1 MEFQFSEEQE
11 ALARKTRAFAE
22 ERLLPA
28 SGDSDR
34 LGRMRP
40 ELRAELAGEGLFGL
54 RIPAEHGGT
63 ALDAV
68 STGVVLE
75 ELARGDLTAC
85 YPVLNAALIAGIL
98 ARNGTA
104 EQQARWLPP
113 IAAGDALVAFCMT
126 EPDHGTDAGALE
138 LRAYPDGDGWSL
150 TGTKASIM
158 LGAYATHGLVFARTG
173 PEPLARGVT
182 AFYVPLD
189 DKHVTRT
196 PLRDLGSRSGG
207 RATLEFSGLRAG
219 PADVVGAPGLGFAEG
234 MRGFD
239 YSRALIALMSISVA
253 SASLGEAI
261 GHARERRAFGQ
272 PLGTF
277 QGIAFP
283 LVEHA
288 TYLHAARLLAFEAL
302 WRNDRGLDHRVEA
315 NMAKWWAPKAAVE
328 AAHQALL
335 TLGHYGWSEERLTG
349 QRLRDVMGTQL
360 ADGTANATK
369 LVVAR
374 ALLGRDFAP

>member
-1 MEFQFSEEQE
+1 MEFQFSPEQV
-11 ALARKTRAFAE
+11 AMARKARAFAQ
-22 ERLLPA
+22 ERLAPA
-28 SGDSDR
+28 AADSDR

-40 ELRAELAGEGLFGL
+40 ELVAELGGQGMFGL
-54 RIPAEHGGT
+54 RVPVEFGGAE
-63 ALDAV
+63 LDAV
-68 STGVVLE
+68 STGLILE
-75 ELARGDLTAC
+75 ELAAADLTAC
-85 YPVLNAALIAGIL
+85 YPVLNAALISGIL
-98 ARNGTA
+98 VRNGSA

-126 EPDHGTDAGALE
+126 EPGHGTDAGALE
-138 LRAYPDGDGWSL
+138 LQAEADGDGWTL
-150 TGTKASIM
+150 TGTKTSIM

-173 PEPLARGVT
+173 PEPRARGVT
-182 AFYVPLD
+182 SFYVPLD
-189 DKHVTRT
+189 DEHVSRS

-207 RATLEFSGLRAG
+207 RATLEFRGLRAG
-219 PADVVGAPGLGFAEG
+219 PGDIVGAPGLGFAEG

-253 SASLGEAI
+253 SASLEEALT
-261 GHARERRAFGQ
+261 HALERQAFGQ

-277 QGIAFP
+277 QGISFP

-315 NMAKWWAPKAAVE
+315 NMAKWWAPKASVE
-328 AAHQALL
+328 ATHQAML
-335 TLGHYGWSEERLTG
+335 TLGHYGWSEDG
-349 QRLRDVMGTQL
+349 PVAQRLRDVMGTQL

-374 ALLGRDFAP
+374 ALLGRGFAP